1 MNSLIFRGK
10 LRSKDNEL
18 FLVSIVI
25 EKDLIS
31 SLLMQM
37 LSFSKSP
44 YVQEYQIR
52 RVGSFQWLWRQTIF
66 VCKDSFVFSGYSVPL
81 KMLTLTFIV
90 GPNSFNL

>member
-52 RVGSFQWLWRQTIF
+52 GVGSFQWSWRQN
-66 VCKDSFVFSGYSVPL
+66 L
-81 KMLTLTFIV
+81 KL
-90 GPNSFNL
+90 

>member
-52 RVGSFQWLWRQTIF
+52 GVGPFQWSWRQN
-66 VCKDSFVFSGYSVPL
+66 L
-81 KMLTLTFIV
+81 KL
-90 GPNSFNL
+90 

>member
-31 SLLMQM
+31 TLLMQM

-52 RVGSFQWLWRQTIF
+52 RVGSFQWSWRQNLKL
-66 VCKDSFVFSGYSVPL
+66 VEYSCVKIHL
-81 KMLTLTFIV
+81 YLVDIV
-90 GPNSFNL
+90 SP